1 MARFTTSDPQ
11 PFTSPLPDAKGIG
24 LGFSPNSKCQVAPSP
39 VVETRMATVTGSS
52 GPRSRS
58 DVKFSKIRSGKCSE
72 TALSPLMNER
82 SFANKNSFPMFQ
94 TVQFPRKKMP
104 IFHTLPKTKKN
115 CKSAVRCHPEFPG
128 LLRQPNYPHVS
139 SRWSPPRMNAGDVA
153 VRVSARSI

>member
-1 MARFTTSDPQ
+1 MQGPIHLARFTTSDPQ

-115 CKSAVRCHPEFPG
+115 CKSAVRCHP
-128 LLRQPNYPHVS
+128 
-139 SRWSPPRMNAGDVA
+139 PRDSLGNPTIHMSHQGG
-153 VRVSARSI
+153 ARLA